1 MGAMPNG
8 FDPAVVRKDFPI
20 FERTTSKGKPLTYL
34 DSAATSQ
41 KPRVVTDAL
50 RDFDEQENANVHR
63 GVYELAELATER
75 YEEARA
81 KLAAFIGA
89 PGPETIVFNR
99 GTTESVNL
107 VAHAWGRRFLAEGD
121 EILISELEHHSNIVP
136 WQLAA
141 RDTGA
146 RLAYIPVT
154 DEGLVE
160 LESVERLITDR
171 TKLVAITGQ
180 SNVLGV
186 MPPLEEI
193 GKLAHAAGARFL
205 VDGAQLVPHA
215 PVDVQQIGCDFL
227 TISGHKMLGPTASGG
242 LYGRTEVLEEMDVFL
257 GGGEMIEEV
266 LKEEATY
273 KPPPYKFEAGTP
285 NIAQEVGLGAA
296 VDYLSALGMEAVHAH
311 EEDLTAYALERL
323 LGMGGIRVF
332 GPHDAT
338 RRGGAISFWVE
349 GSHPH
354 DVATILDEQ
363 GVCVRAGHHCAQ
375 VLMRRLGVPATAR
388 ASFNVYNTRDD
399 VDALVDALERV
410 KAVFG

>member
-1 MGAMPNG
+1 MDAEI
-8 FDPAVVRKDFPI
+8 VRKDFPLL
-20 FERTTSKGKPLTYL
+20 ERTTSKGKPITYL

-41 KPRVVTDAL
+41 KPRQVLDAV
-50 RDFDEQENANVHR
+50 RDFDEHYNSNVHR

-75 YEEARA
+75 YEGARA
-81 KLAAFIGA
+81 RIASFIGA

-107 VAHAWGRRFLAEGD
+107 VAHAWGRRFLSEGD

-146 RLAYIPVT
+146 VLRYIPVT
-154 DEGLVE
+154 DEGRVE
-160 LESVERLITDR
+160 IEAVEAAITDR
-171 TKLVAITGQ
+171 TKIVAITGQ

-193 GKLAHAAGARFL
+193 GRLAHAAGARFL

-215 PVDVQQIGCDFL
+215 PVDVQAIGCDFL

-242 LYGRTEVLEEMDVFL
+242 LYATTEVMEEMDVFL

-285 NIAQEVGLGAA
+285 NISQEVGLGAA
-296 VDYLSALGMEAVHAH
+296 VDYLEALGMEAVHRH
-311 EEDLTAYALERL
+311 EVELTVYALERL
-323 LGMGGIRVF
+323 DDLGGVRVF
-332 GPHDAT
+332 GPTDAT
-338 RRGGAISFWVE
+338 ERGGAISFWVE

-354 DVATILDEQ
+354 DVATILDEE
-363 GVCVRAGHHCAQ
+363 GVCIRAGHHCAQ
-375 VLMRRLGVPATAR
+375 VLMRRLEVPATAR
-388 ASFNVYNTRDD
+388 ASFNVYTTRED
-399 VDALVDALERV
+399 VDRLAEGLEKVR
-410 KAVFG
+410 KVFG

>member
-1 MGAMPNG
+1 VDAEI
-8 FDPAVVRKDFPI
+8 VRKDFPLL
-20 FERTTSKGKPLTYL
+20 ERTTSKGKPITYL

-41 KPRVVTDAL
+41 KPRQVLDAV
-50 RDFDEQENANVHR
+50 REFDEHYNSNVHR
-63 GVYELAELATER
+63 GVYELAEQATDR
-75 YEEARA
+75 YEGARSKIA
-81 KLAAFIGA
+81 SFIGA
-89 PGPETIVFNR
+89 SGPETIVFNR

-107 VAHAWGRRFLAEGD
+107 VAYAWGRKFLGEGD

-141 RDTGA
+141 RATGA
-146 RLAYIPVT
+146 ALKYIPVT
-154 DEGLVE
+154 DEGRVE
-160 LESVERLITDR
+160 IDAVEAAISDR

-193 GKLAHAAGARFL
+193 GRLAHAAGARFL

-215 PVDVQQIGCDFL
+215 PVDVQAIGCDFL

-242 LYGRTEVLEEMDVFL
+242 LYATTEVMEEMDVFL

-266 LKEEATY
+266 LKDEATY

-285 NIAQEVGLGAA
+285 NISQEVGLGAA
-296 VDYLSALGMEAVHAH
+296 VDYLEALGMEAVHAH
-311 EEDLTAYALERL
+311 EVELTAYALERL
-323 LGMGGIRVF
+323 DELGGVRVF
-332 GPHDAT
+332 GPTDAT
-338 RRGGAISFWVE
+338 ERGGAISFWVE

-354 DVATILDEQ
+354 DVATILDEE

-375 VLMRRLGVPATAR
+375 VLMRRLEVPATAR
-388 ASFNVYNTRDD
+388 ASFNVYTTRED
-399 VDALVDALERV
+399 VDRLVEGLEKV

>member
-1 MGAMPNG
+1 MDAEI
-8 FDPAVVRKDFPI
+8 VRKDFPLL
-20 FERTTSKGKPLTYL
+20 ERTTSKGKPITYL

-41 KPRVVTDAL
+41 KPRQVLDAV
-50 RDFDEQENANVHR
+50 REFDEHYNSNVHR
-63 GVYELAELATER
+63 GVYELAEQATDR
-75 YEEARA
+75 YEGARSKIA
-81 KLAAFIGA
+81 SFIGA
-89 PGPETIVFNR
+89 SGPETIVFNR

-107 VAHAWGRRFLAEGD
+107 VAYAWGRKFLGEGD

-141 RDTGA
+141 RATGA
-146 RLAYIPVT
+146 ALKYIPVT
-154 DEGLVE
+154 DEGRVE
-160 LESVERLITDR
+160 IEAVEAAINDR
-171 TKLVAITGQ
+171 TKLVALTGQ

-193 GKLAHAAGARFL
+193 GRLAHAAGARFL

-215 PVDVQQIGCDFL
+215 PVDVQAIGCDFL

-242 LYGRTEVLEEMDVFL
+242 LYATTEVMEEMDVFL

-266 LKEEATY
+266 LKDEATY

-285 NIAQEVGLGAA
+285 NISQEVGLGAA
-296 VDYLSALGMEAVHAH
+296 VDYLEALGMEAVHAH
-311 EEDLTAYALERL
+311 EVELTAYALERL
-323 LGMGGIRVF
+323 DELGGVRVF
-332 GPHDAT
+332 GPTDAT
-338 RRGGAISFWVE
+338 ERGGAISFWVE

-354 DVATILDEQ
+354 DVATILDEE

-375 VLMRRLGVPATAR
+375 VLMRRLEVPATAR
-388 ASFNVYNTRDD
+388 ASFNVYTTRED
-399 VDALVDALERV
+399 VDRLVEGLEKV

>member
-1 MGAMPNG
+1 MNG
-8 FDPAVVRKDFPI
+8 FDPEVVRKDFPI
-20 FERTTSKGKPLTYL
+20 LERITSKGVPITYL

-41 KPRVVTDAL
+41 KPRQVTEAL
-50 RDFDEQENANVHR
+50 REFDEQFNSNVHR
-63 GVYELAELATER
+63 GVYELAEEATQR
-75 YEEARA
+75 YEGARA

-89 PGPETIVFNR
+89 PGPENIVFNR

-107 VAHAWGRRFLAEGD
+107 VAYAWGRKFLSEGD
-121 EILISELEHHSNIVP
+121 EVLISELEHHSNIVP
-136 WQLAA
+136 WQLATRA
-141 RDTGA
+141 TGA
-146 RLAYIPVT
+146 VLRYIPVT
-154 DEGLVE
+154 DEGMVE
-160 LESVERLITDR
+160 LSAVEELIGPK

-186 MPPLEEI
+186 MPPLVEV
-193 GKLAHAAGARFL
+193 GRLAHEAGARFL

-215 PVDVQQIGCDFL
+215 PVDVQALGCDWL

-242 LYGRTEVLEEMDVFL
+242 LYGTTEVLEEMDVFL

-296 VDYLSALGMEAVHAH
+296 IDYLTNLGMEAVHAH
-311 EEDLTAYALERL
+311 EQDLTAYTLERL
-323 LGMGGIRVF
+323 EGLGGIRVF
-332 GPHDAT
+332 GPTDASL
-338 RRGGAISFWVE
+338 RGGAVSFWVE

-354 DVATILDEQ
+354 DVATILDER

-375 VLMRRLGVPATAR
+375 VLMRRFDVPATAR
-388 ASFNVYNTRDD
+388 ASFNVYNTRAD
-399 VDALVDALERV
+399 VDRLAEGLAKV
-410 KAVFG
+410 KEVFG